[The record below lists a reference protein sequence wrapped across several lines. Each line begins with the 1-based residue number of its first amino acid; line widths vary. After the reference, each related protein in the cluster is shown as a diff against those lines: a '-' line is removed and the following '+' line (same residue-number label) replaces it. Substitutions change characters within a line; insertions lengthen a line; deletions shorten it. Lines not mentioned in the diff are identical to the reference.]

1 MRKIIPY
8 LLVAMALAARF
19 IPGPRTIDDS
29 YITFRYARNLVSGN
43 GFVFN
48 PGEYV
53 QGTTTPLYTLLMAG
67 LALPLGGAAAPFP
80 VIALVVNALAD
91 AATCLLLWQIG
102 KRLGAEWAG
111 LAAALVWAVAP
122 YSVTFAIGG
131 LETSLYVFLLTA
143 MMAAYLWTPRG
154 RTLTTLCA
162 ALALLTRPD
171 AILLVAPLAL
181 DRLWRAIRRRDRE
194 KLEWGETLAFVLP
207 CLAWGIFATAYFGSP
222 IPHSVTA
229 KLAVYRLDDNAALI
243 RLIQH
248 YATPFMEYDAFGVVG
263 IGIGLI
269 LYPFLYLVG
278 ALRAW
283 RSQPR
288 LLAWLVYPWL
298 YFVVFAIPN
307 PLLFRWYLTP
317 PLPAY
322 FLVILLGAEQ
332 VLSGLFRSAP
342 SPLRGEGRVRGGF
355 SLPGL
360 LLHRNRPSLSPSPK
374 GREIRA
380 EGPGHLS
387 DLSTSVGREIR
398 AEGSGQLSD
407 SSSPMGRETKTGWR
421 MWVPLVLLVALPMAG
436 MLNAWSL
443 HPDHGPDRPAPTMAW
458 FKLELLYRQAADYL
472 APRLTSSSR
481 LAAGDVGVLG
491 FYTPARILDTVGLNS
506 PESLRYYPLDKQF
519 YVINY
524 AIPSGLVLDQKPD
537 YVVIL
542 EVYARLTLLKDPRF
556 SQQYTLLRTLPTD
569 IYGSRGMLIFA
580 RNP

>member
-1 MRKIIPY
+1 
-8 LLVAMALAARF
+8 VALALAARF
-19 IPGPRTIDDS
+19 IPGPRPIDDS
-29 YITFRYARNLVSGN
+29 YITFRYARNLLSGA

-48 PGEYV
+48 PQTSGVNPGERV
-53 QGTTTPLYTLLMAG
+53 QGTTTPLYTLLMVG
-67 LALPLGGAAAPFP
+67 LALPAGGAAAPFP
-80 VIALVVNALAD
+80 AMALAVNALAD

-102 KRLGAEWAG
+102 RRLGAEWAG
-111 LAAALVWAVAP
+111 LAAALVWSIAP

-143 MMAAYLWTPRG
+143 MAAAYLWKR
-154 RTLTTLCA
+154 RTFTTLCA

-171 AILLVAPLAL
+171 AILLVGPLAL
-181 DRLWRAIRRRDRE
+181 DRLWRAFRRGE
-194 KLEWGETLAFVLP
+194 KLEWGEILAFLLP
-207 CLAWGIFATAYFGSP
+207 CLAWGAFATAYFGSP

-229 KLAVYRLDDNAALI
+229 KLAVYRLDASAALI

-248 YATPFMEYDAFGVVG
+248 YATPFMEYNAIGVVG
-263 IGIGLI
+263 IGVGLI

-278 ALRAW
+278 ARRAW
-283 RSQPR
+283 RSEPR

-298 YFVVFAIPN
+298 YFIVFALPN

-332 VLSGLFRSAP
+332 VLRGLFGSSPSRQPHPLSLDP
-342 SPLRGEGRVRGGF
+342 SP
-355 SLPGL
+355 
-360 LLHRNRPSLSPSPK
+360 
-374 GREIRA
+374 
-380 EGPGHLS
+380 
-387 DLSTSVGREIR
+387 
-398 AEGSGQLSD
+398 SG
-407 SSSPMGRETKTGWR
+407 GRETIKGWR
-421 MWVPLVLLVALPMAG
+421 VWAPLVLLVTLPLASC
-436 MLNAWSL
+436 LNAWSL
-443 HPDHGPDRPAPTMAW
+443 HPDHGPDRPAPEMAW

-472 APRLTSSSR
+472 APRLTSTSR

-506 PESLRYYPLDKQF
+506 PESLRYYPLDKKY

-524 AIPSGLVLDQKPD
+524 AIPADLILNERPD

-542 EVYARLTLLKDPRF
+542 EVYARLTLLQDSRF
-556 SQQYTLLRTLPTD
+556 SQQYTLLHTLPTD
-569 IYGSRGMLIFA
+569 IYDSRGMLIFA

>member
-8 LLVAMALAARF
+8 LLVAVALAARL

-67 LALPLGGAAAPFP
+67 LALPAGGAAAPFP
-80 VIALVVNALAD
+80 VLALAVNALAD

-102 KRLGAEWAG
+102 RRLGACSAWAG
-111 LAAALVWAVAP
+111 LAAGLVWAVAP

-143 MMAAYLWTPRG
+143 MMAAYVWIPRQ

-181 DRLWRAIRRRDRE
+181 DRLWRSSRWGGHE
-194 KLEWGETLAFVLP
+194 KLEWGEVLAFLLP
-207 CLAWGIFATAYFGSP
+207 CLAWGVFATLYFGSP

-229 KLAVYRLDDNAALI
+229 KLAVYRLEDNAALI

-248 YATPFMEYDAFGVVG
+248 YATPFMEYDAIGVVG
-263 IGIGLI
+263 IGMGLI

-278 ALRAW
+278 ARRAW
-283 RSQPR
+283 RSEPR
-288 LLAWLVYPWL
+288 LLAWLIYPWL

-332 VLSGLFRSAP
+332 VLRGIFRKKKKIN
-342 SPLRGEGRVRGGF
+342 RDEGD
-355 SLPGL
+355 
-360 LLHRNRPSLSPSPK
+360 K
-374 GREIRA
+374 GD
-380 EGPGHLS
+380 G
-387 DLSTSVGREIR
+387 
-398 AEGSGQLSD
+398 
-407 SSSPMGRETKTGWR
+407 GWR
-421 MWVPLVLLVALPMAG
+421 VWVPLVLLVALPLAG
-436 MLNAWSL
+436 MLNAWSIR
-443 HPDHGPDRPAPTMAW
+443 PDHGPDRPAPEMAW

-472 APRLTSSSR
+472 APRLTPSSR

-506 PESLRYYPLDKQF
+506 PESLNYYPLDKQY

-524 AIPSGLVLDQKPD
+524 AIPAGLILDQKPD

-542 EVYARLTLLKDPRF
+542 EVYARLTLLQDPHF

>member
-8 LLVAMALAARF
+8 LLVAVALAARF

-29 YITFRYARNLVSGN
+29 YITFRYARNLVSGA

-48 PGEYV
+48 PDEYV

-67 LALPLGGAAAPFP
+67 LALPAGGAAAPFP
-80 VIALVVNALAD
+80 VMALVVNALAD

-102 KRLGAEWAG
+102 RRLGAEWPG

-143 MMAAYLWTPRG
+143 MMAAYIWKR

-181 DRLWRAIRRRDRE
+181 DRLWRAARRGER
-194 KLEWGETLAFVLP
+194 LEWGEVLAFLLP
-207 CLAWGIFATAYFGSP
+207 CLAWGVFATLYFGTL

-248 YATPFMEYDAFGVVG
+248 YATPFMEYDAIGVAG
-263 IGIGLI
+263 IGVGLI

-278 ALRAW
+278 ARRAW
-283 RSQPR
+283 RSEPR
-288 LLAWLVYPWL
+288 LLAWLIYPWL
-298 YFVVFAIPN
+298 YFVAFAIPN

-322 FLVILLGAEQ
+322 FLVILLGADQ
-332 VLSGLFRSAP
+332 VLRGLFRKKMN
-342 SPLRGEGRVRGGF
+342 RDEGDKGDGKKEEDAESKF
-355 SLPGL
+355 
-360 LLHRNRPSLSPSPK
+360 PSLSS
-374 GREIRA
+374 
-380 EGPGHLS
+380 
-387 DLSTSVGREIR
+387 
-398 AEGSGQLSD
+398 
-407 SSSPMGRETKTGWR
+407 SSSPPSPPSLLNSLFFSWR
-421 MWVPLVLLVALPMAG
+421 GWVPLVLLVALPMAG
-436 MLNAWSL
+436 MLNAWSVR
-443 HPDHGPDRPAPTMAW
+443 PDHGSDRPAPTMAW

-472 APRLTSSSR
+472 APRLTGARR

-506 PESLRYYPLDKQF
+506 PESLRYYPLDKQY

-524 AIPSGLVLDQKPD
+524 AIPSDLILDQRPD

-542 EVYARLTLLKDPRF
+542 EVYARLTLLQDPRF

>member
-1 MRKIIPY
+1 M
-8 LLVAMALAARF
+8 
-19 IPGPRTIDDS
+19 
-29 YITFRYARNLVSGN
+29 
-43 GFVFN
+43 
-48 PGEYV
+48 
-53 QGTTTPLYTLLMAG
+53 
-67 LALPLGGAAAPFP
+67 
-80 VIALVVNALAD
+80 ALVVNALAD

-131 LETSLYVFLLTA
+131 LETSLYVFLLTG
-143 MMAAYLWTPRG
+143 MVAAYLWKK

-181 DRLWRAIRRRDRE
+181 DRLWRAWRKHE
-194 KLEWGETLAFVLP
+194 KLEWGETLAFLLP
-207 CLAWGIFATAYFGSP
+207 CLAWGAFATLYFGSP

-229 KLAVYRLDDNAALI
+229 KLAVYRLEDNAALI

-248 YATPFMEYDAFGVVG
+248 YATPFMEYDAMGVVG

-278 ALRAW
+278 ARRAW

-298 YFVVFAIPN
+298 YFLVFAIPN

-332 VLSGLFRSAP
+332 LLRALFR
-342 SPLRGEGRVRGGF
+342 RRI
-355 SLPGL
+355 
-360 LLHRNRPSLSPSPK
+360 NRAK
-374 GREIRA
+374 EDDAKNRRFFA
-380 EGPGHLS
+380 
-387 DLSTSVGREIR
+387 
-398 AEGSGQLSD
+398 
-407 SSSPMGRETKTGWR
+407 SSSLARLNS
-421 MWVPLVLLVALPMAG
+421 WVPVVLLVALPLAG

-443 HPDHGPDRPAPTMAW
+443 HPDHGPDRPAPAMAW

-472 APRLTSSSR
+472 APRLTPSSR

-506 PESLRYYPLDKQF
+506 PKSLNYYPLDKQY

-524 AIPSGLVLDQKPD
+524 AIPAGLILDQKPD

-542 EVYARLTLLKDPRF
+542 EVYARLTLLQDARF

>member
-8 LLVAMALAARF
+8 LLVAVALAARF

-48 PGEYV
+48 PGDERV

-67 LALPLGGAAAPFP
+67 LALPAGGAAATFP
-80 VIALVVNALAD
+80 AMALTVNALAD

-102 KRLGAEWAG
+102 RRLGAEGAG
-111 LAAALVWAVAP
+111 LAAGLVWAVAP

-154 RTLTTLCA
+154 HTLTTLCA

-181 DRLWRAIRRRDRE
+181 DRLWRAFRKGTPAGAPGAGRSGSSE
-194 KLEWGETLAFVLP
+194 KLEWGEVLAFLLP
-207 CLAWGIFATAYFGSP
+207 CLAWGIFATLYFGSP

-248 YATPFMEYDAFGVVG
+248 YATPFMEYDAIGVVG
-263 IGIGLI
+263 IGMGLI

-278 ALRAW
+278 ARRAW

-332 VLSGLFRSAP
+332 VLRGLFRKKMN
-342 SPLRGEGRVRGGF
+342 RDEGDV
-355 SLPGL
+355 
-360 LLHRNRPSLSPSPK
+360 
-374 GREIRA
+374 
-380 EGPGHLS
+380 
-387 DLSTSVGREIR
+387 
-398 AEGSGQLSD
+398 
-407 SSSPMGRETKTGWR
+407 GWR
-421 MWVPLVLLVALPMAG
+421 VWVPLVLLVALPLAG
-436 MLNAWSL
+436 SLNAWSV

-491 FYTPARILDTVGLNS
+491 FFTPARILDTVGLNS
-506 PESLRYYPLDKQF
+506 PESLNYYPLDKRY

-524 AIPSGLVLDQKPD
+524 AIPSGLILDQKPD

-542 EVYARLTLLKDPRF
+542 EVYARLTLLQDPRF

>member
-1 MRKIIPY
+1 MRKFIPY
-8 LLVAMALAARF
+8 LLVALALAARF
-19 IPGPRTIDDS
+19 IPGPRSIDDS
-29 YITFRYARNLVSGN
+29 YITFRYARNLVSGA

-48 PGEYV
+48 PGERV
-53 QGTTTPLYTLLMAG
+53 QGTTTPLYALLMAG
-67 LALPLGGAAAPFP
+67 LALPAGGAAAPFP
-80 VIALVVNALAD
+80 ELALAVNALAD

-102 KRLGAEWAG
+102 RRLGAEWAG
-111 LAAALVWAVAP
+111 LAAAAVWSIAP

-131 LETSLYVFLLTA
+131 METSLYVFLLTA
-143 MMAAYLWTPRG
+143 MMAAYLWKR
-154 RTLTTLCA
+154 RSLTTLCA

-171 AILLVAPLAL
+171 AILLVGPLAL
-181 DRLWRAIRRRDRE
+181 DRLWRAFRKNSNE
-194 KLEWGETLAFVLP
+194 KLEWGETLAFLLP
-207 CLAWGIFATAYFGSP
+207 CLAWGVFATLYFGGP

-229 KLAVYRLDDNAALI
+229 KLAVYRLDANAALI

-248 YATPFMEYDAFGVVG
+248 YATPFMEYDAIGVAG

-278 ALRAW
+278 ARRAW
-283 RSQPR
+283 RSEPR

-298 YFVVFAIPN
+298 YFLVFALPN

-332 VLSGLFRSAP
+332 VLVGLFRKKKMN
-342 SPLRGEGRVRGGF
+342 RDEGD
-355 SLPGL
+355 
-360 LLHRNRPSLSPSPK
+360 
-374 GREIRA
+374 GRDEERKI
-380 EGPGHLS
+380 P
-387 DLSTSVGREIR
+387 
-398 AEGSGQLSD
+398 
-407 SSSPMGRETKTGWR
+407 SSSPSSLLNSLQRGWR
-421 MWVPLVLLVALPMAG
+421 GWVPLVLLVALPVSSC
-436 MLNAWSL
+436 LNAWNL
-443 HPDHGPDRPAPTMAW
+443 HPDHGPDRPAPAMAW

-472 APRLTSSSR
+472 APRLTASSR

-506 PESLRYYPLDKQF
+506 PESLRYYPLDKQY

-524 AIPSGLVLDQKPD
+524 AIPADLILDERPD

-542 EVYARLTLLKDPRF
+542 EVYARLTLLQDPRF

>member
-1 MRKIIPY
+1 MRKFIPY
-8 LLVAMALAARF
+8 LLVALALAARF
-19 IPGPRTIDDS
+19 IPGPRSIDDS
-29 YITFRYARNLVSGN
+29 FITFRYARNLVSGA

-48 PGEYV
+48 PGERV

-67 LALPLGGAAAPFP
+67 LALPAGGAAAPFP
-80 VIALVVNALAD
+80 ELALAVNALAD

-102 KRLGAEWAG
+102 RRLGAEWAG
-111 LAAALVWAVAP
+111 LAAAVVWSIAP

-131 LETSLYVFLLTA
+131 METSLYVFLLTA
-143 MMAAYLWTPRG
+143 MMAAYLWKR

-171 AILLVAPLAL
+171 AILLVGPLAL
-181 DRLWRAIRRRDRE
+181 DRLWRAWRKGE
-194 KLEWGETLAFVLP
+194 KLQWGETLAFLLP
-207 CLAWGIFATAYFGSP
+207 CLAWGIFATLYFGSP

-229 KLAVYRLDDNAALI
+229 KLAVYRLDANAALI

-248 YATPFMEYDAFGVVG
+248 YATPFMEYDAFGVAG

-278 ALRAW
+278 ARRAW
-283 RSQPR
+283 RSEPR

-298 YFVVFAIPN
+298 YFLVFALPN

-332 VLSGLFRSAP
+332 VLRSIFRKK
-342 SPLRGEGRVRGGF
+342 RMNRDEGDKEDKEKKEGN
-355 SLPGL
+355 SLPISS
-360 LLHRNRPSLSPSPK
+360 PSLAQHPV
-374 GREIRA
+374 RA
-380 EGPGHLS
+380 SSLLNSLVLS
-387 DLSTSVGREIR
+387 
-398 AEGSGQLSD
+398 
-407 SSSPMGRETKTGWR
+407 WR
-421 MWVPLVLLVALPMAG
+421 GWVPIVLLVALPVAG

-443 HPDHGPDRPAPTMAW
+443 HPDHGPDRPAPAMAW

-472 APRLTSSSR
+472 APRLTASSR

-506 PESLRYYPLDKQF
+506 PESLRYYPLDKQY

-524 AIPSGLVLDQKPD
+524 AIPADLILDERPD

-542 EVYARLTLLKDPRF
+542 EVYARLTLLQDPRF

>member
-1 MRKIIPY
+1 
-8 LLVAMALAARF
+8 
-19 IPGPRTIDDS
+19 
-29 YITFRYARNLVSGN
+29 
-43 GFVFN
+43 
-48 PGEYV
+48 
-53 QGTTTPLYTLLMAG
+53 MAG
-67 LALPLGGAAAPFP
+67 LALPAGGAAAPFP
-80 VIALVVNALAD
+80 AMALAVNALAD

-102 KRLGAEWAG
+102 RRLGAEWAG
-111 LAAALVWAVAP
+111 LAAALVWSIAP

-143 MMAAYLWTPRG
+143 MTAAYLWKK

-171 AILLVAPLAL
+171 AILLVGPLAL
-181 DRLWRAIRRRDRE
+181 DRLWRASQRGGGE
-194 KLEWGETLAFVLP
+194 KLEWGEVLAFLLP
-207 CLAWGIFATAYFGSP
+207 CLAWGAFATAYFGSP

-229 KLAVYRLDDNAALI
+229 KLAVYRLDANSALI

-248 YATPFMEYDAFGVVG
+248 YATPFMEYDAIGVAG
-263 IGIGLI
+263 IGVGLI

-278 ALRAW
+278 ARRAW
-283 RSQPR
+283 RRQPR
-288 LLAWLVYPWL
+288 LLAWLIYPWL
-298 YFVVFAIPN
+298 YFVVFALPN

-332 VLSGLFRSAP
+332 VLRGLFS
-342 SPLRGEGRVRGGF
+342 GQ
-355 SLPGL
+355 
-360 LLHRNRPSLSPSPK
+360 HRPSLDPS
-374 GREIRA
+374 
-380 EGPGHLS
+380 
-387 DLSTSVGREIR
+387 
-398 AEGSGQLSD
+398 SG
-407 SSSPMGRETKTGWR
+407 GRETITGWR
-421 MWVPLVLLVALPMAG
+421 EWVPLVLLVALPLASS
-436 MLNAWSL
+436 LNAWSL

-472 APRLTSSSR
+472 APRLTAASR

-506 PESLRYYPLDKQF
+506 PESLRYYPLDKQY

-524 AIPSGLVLDQKPD
+524 AISADLILDERPD

-542 EVYARLTLLKDPRF
+542 EVYARLTLLQDPRF

>member
-8 LLVAMALAARF
+8 LLVALALAARL
-19 IPGPRTIDDS
+19 IPGPRTIDDP

-67 LALPLGGAAAPFP
+67 LALPSAHPGGKRRPPFP
-80 VIALVVNALAD
+80 VMALVVNALAD

-102 KRLGAEWAG
+102 RRLGAEWAG

-143 MMAAYLWTPRG
+143 MVAAYLWKKRP
-154 RTLTTLCA
+154 LTTLCA

-181 DRLWRAIRRRDRE
+181 DRLWRAWRKHE
-194 KLEWGETLAFVLP
+194 KLEWGEMLAFLLP
-207 CLAWGIFATAYFGSP
+207 CLAWGVFATLYFGSP

-248 YATPFMEYDAFGVVG
+248 YATPFMEYDAMGVVG

-278 ALRAW
+278 ARRAW

-288 LLAWLVYPWL
+288 LLAWLIYPWL
-298 YFVVFAIPN
+298 YFLVFAIPN

-332 VLSGLFRSAP
+332 VLRGLFRRRIA
-342 SPLRGEGRVRGGF
+342 GIQGGIKRMMKKSSRF
-355 SLPGL
+355 
-360 LLHRNRPSLSPSPK
+360 LLHPLHPCCSGLSW
-374 GREIRA
+374 RA
-380 EGPGHLS
+380 
-387 DLSTSVGREIR
+387 
-398 AEGSGQLSD
+398 
-407 SSSPMGRETKTGWR
+407 
-421 MWVPLVLLVALPMAG
+421 WVPLVLLVALPLAS

-443 HPDHGPDRPAPTMAW
+443 HPDHGPDRPAPAMAW

-472 APRLTSSSR
+472 APRLTPSSR

-506 PESLRYYPLDKQF
+506 PESLNYYPLDKQY

-524 AIPSGLVLDQKPD
+524 AIPAELILDQKPD

-542 EVYARLTLLKDPRF
+542 EVYARLTLLQDAQF

>member
-1 MRKIIPY
+1 MRKFIPY
-8 LLVAMALAARF
+8 LLVAVALAARF

-80 VIALVVNALAD
+80 VIALGINALAD
-91 AATCLLLWQIG
+91 AATCLLLWRICR
-102 KRLGAEWAG
+102 RLGAEWAG

-143 MMAAYLWTPRG
+143 MMAAYLWKK

-181 DRLWRAIRRRDRE
+181 DRLWRAFRKGE
-194 KLEWGETLAFVLP
+194 KLEWGEALAFLLP
-207 CLAWGIFATAYFGSP
+207 CLAWGVFATLYFGSP

-229 KLAVYRLDDNAALI
+229 KLAVYRLEDNAALI

-248 YATPFMEYDAFGVVG
+248 YATPFMEYDAIGVVG
-263 IGIGLI
+263 IGLGLI

-278 ALRAW
+278 ARRAW
-283 RSQPR
+283 RSEPR

-298 YFVVFAIPN
+298 YFLVFAIPN

-332 VLSGLFRSAP
+332 VLRGLFRRRFNRDKGDEEDKDGKEGKDRKEGKEGKDRKEGKEGN
-342 SPLRGEGRVRGGF
+342 PL
-355 SLPGL
+355 SLP
-360 LLHRNRPSLSPSPK
+360 SSPSF
-374 GREIRA
+374 
-380 EGPGHLS
+380 S
-387 DLSTSVGREIR
+387 SS
-398 AEGSGQLSD
+398 
-407 SSSPMGRETKTGWR
+407 SSSPSSLLNSLLFSWR
-421 MWVPLVLLVALPMAG
+421 TWVPVVLLVALPLAG
-436 MLNAWSL
+436 MLNAWTI

-458 FKLELLYRQAADYL
+458 FKLELLYHQAADYL
-472 APRLTSSSR
+472 APRLTPSSR

-506 PESLRYYPLDKQF
+506 PESLRYYPLDKQY

-524 AIPSGLVLDQKPD
+524 AIPAGLILDQQPD

-556 SQQYTLLRTLPTD
+556 IQHYTLLRTLPTD

>member
-1 MRKIIPY
+1 
-8 LLVAMALAARF
+8 
-19 IPGPRTIDDS
+19 
-29 YITFRYARNLVSGN
+29 
-43 GFVFN
+43 
-48 PGEYV
+48 
-53 QGTTTPLYTLLMAG
+53 
-67 LALPLGGAAAPFP
+67 
-80 VIALVVNALAD
+80 
-91 AATCLLLWQIG
+91 
-102 KRLGAEWAG
+102 
-111 LAAALVWAVAP
+111 VWAVAP

-143 MMAAYLWTPRG
+143 MMVAYIWKR

-181 DRLWRAIRRRDRE
+181 DRLWRAARRGER
-194 KLEWGETLAFVLP
+194 LEWGEVLAFLLP
-207 CLAWGIFATAYFGSP
+207 CLAWGVFATLYFGTL

-248 YATPFMEYDAFGVVG
+248 YATPFMEYDAIGVAG
-263 IGIGLI
+263 IGVGLI

-278 ALRAW
+278 ARRAW
-283 RSQPR
+283 RSEPR
-288 LLAWLVYPWL
+288 LLAWLIYPWL
-298 YFVVFAIPN
+298 YFVAFAIPN

-332 VLSGLFRSAP
+332 VLHGLFR
-342 SPLRGEGRVRGGF
+342 RRI
-355 SLPGL
+355 
-360 LLHRNRPSLSPSPK
+360 NRDKGDEEDKERKEENSLSIS
-374 GREIRA
+374 
-380 EGPGHLS
+380 S
-387 DLSTSVGREIR
+387 
-398 AEGSGQLSD
+398 
-407 SSSPMGRETKTGWR
+407 SSSPLSPPSLLNSLSFSWR
-421 MWVPLVLLVALPMAG
+421 RWVPIVLLVALPTAS
-436 MLNAWSL
+436 MLNAWSV

-472 APRLTSSSR
+472 APRLTGASR

-506 PESLRYYPLDKQF
+506 PESLRYYPLDKQY

-524 AIPSGLVLDQKPD
+524 AIPSDLILDQRPD

-542 EVYARLTLLKDPRF
+542 EVYARLTLLKDSRF

>member
-8 LLVAMALAARF
+8 LLVAVALVARF

-48 PGEYV
+48 PPAPGAGPGERV

-80 VIALVVNALAD
+80 AMALAVNALAD

-102 KRLGAEWAG
+102 RRLGAEWAG

-131 LETSLYVFLLTA
+131 LETSLYVLLLTG
-143 MMAAYLWTPRG
+143 MVAAYLWKK

-181 DRLWRAIRRRDRE
+181 DRLWRAFRKGSAER
-194 KLEWGETLAFVLP
+194 LEMGEVLAFLLP

-229 KLAVYRLDDNAALI
+229 KLAVYRLEDNAALI

-248 YATPFMEYDAFGVVG
+248 YATPFMEYDAIGVAG

-278 ALRAW
+278 ARRAW

-332 VLSGLFRSAP
+332 VLRSLFRKK
-342 SPLRGEGRVRGGF
+342 
-355 SLPGL
+355 
-360 LLHRNRPSLSPSPK
+360 RNRD
-374 GREIRA
+374 
-380 EGPGHLS
+380 EGDGEN
-387 DLSTSVGREIR
+387 G
-398 AEGSGQLSD
+398 
-407 SSSPMGRETKTGWR
+407 GWR
-421 MWVPLVLLVALPMAG
+421 VWVPLVLLVALPLAG

-443 HPDHGPDRPAPTMAW
+443 HPDHGPDRPAPAMAW

-472 APRLTSSSR
+472 APRLTPASR

-506 PESLRYYPLDKQF
+506 PESLTYYPLDKQY

-524 AIPSGLVLDQKPD
+524 AIPAGLILDQKPD

-542 EVYARLTLLKDPRF
+542 EVYARLTLLQDAQF
-556 SQQYTLLRTLPTD
+556 SQEYTLLRTLPTD

>member
-8 LLVAMALAARF
+8 LLVAVALAARF

-29 YITFRYARNLVSGN
+29 YITFRYARHLVSGN

-48 PGEYV
+48 PPTPGASPGERV

-80 VIALVVNALAD
+80 AMALAVNALAD

-102 KRLGAEWAG
+102 RRLGAEWAG

-131 LETSLYVFLLTA
+131 LETSLYVFLLTG
-143 MMAAYLWTPRG
+143 MVAAYLWKRH
-154 RTLTTLCA
+154 TLTTLCA

-181 DRLWRAIRRRDRE
+181 DRLWRAFRKGSAER
-194 KLEWGETLAFVLP
+194 LELGEVLAFLLP

-229 KLAVYRLDDNAALI
+229 KLAVYRLEDNAALI

-248 YATPFMEYDAFGVVG
+248 YATPFMEYDAIGVAG
-263 IGIGLI
+263 IGLGLI

-278 ALRAW
+278 ARRAW
-283 RSQPR
+283 CSQPR
-288 LLAWLVYPWL
+288 LLAWLIYPWL

-332 VLSGLFRSAP
+332 VLRALFRRR
-342 SPLRGEGRVRGGF
+342 LNRDEGDKGDGKKEEDAE
-355 SLPGL
+355 SII
-360 LLHRNRPSLSPSPK
+360 PSLSS
-374 GREIRA
+374 
-380 EGPGHLS
+380 
-387 DLSTSVGREIR
+387 
-398 AEGSGQLSD
+398 
-407 SSSPMGRETKTGWR
+407 SSSPSSLLNSLERGWR
-421 MWVPLVLLVALPMAG
+421 GWVPLVLLVALPLAG

-443 HPDHGPDRPAPTMAW
+443 HPDHGPDRPAPAMAW

-472 APRLTSSSR
+472 APRLTPASR

-506 PESLRYYPLDKQF
+506 PESLTYYPLDKQY

-524 AIPSGLVLDQKPD
+524 AIPAGLILDQKPD

-542 EVYARLTLLKDPRF
+542 EVYARLTLLQDAQF
-556 SQQYTLLRTLPTD
+556 SQEYTLLRTLPTD